1 MTKYDL
7 EYKGVK
13 CTGADWEADPN
24 KFSLIYKGRQYLY
37 EQKRFISQSADTD
50 HIRCVINQFLED
62 DVVGDVQKS
71 LHDWVKE
78 AYKQAIKEG
87 IDANT
92 VVLNKNFIKTNG
104 FAFCIS
110 NHFWHDLPPMICG
123 LEIRV
128 ADELPEK
135 VDFALIINA
144 IYGWY
149 NWSKLNKIQT
159 EGE

>member
-1 MTKYDL
+1 MNL
-7 EYKGVK
+7 
-13 CTGADWEADPN
+13 
-24 KFSLIYKGRQYLY
+24 S
-37 EQKRFISQSADTD
+37 
-50 HIRCVINQFLED
+50 HD
-62 DVVGDVQKS
+62 DVVDDVQKS

-128 ADELPEK
+128 TDDLPEK
-135 VDFALIINA
+135 VDFALIKANMTERE
-144 IYGWY
+144 
-149 NWSKLNKIQT
+149 KLVKQT
-159 EGE
+159 VLDTVRTIRNRLKAEAFPEDDCGLDCVYISDIEQVLNEVLEGV

>member
-1 MTKYDL
+1 MNL
-7 EYKGVK
+7 
-13 CTGADWEADPN
+13 
-24 KFSLIYKGRQYLY
+24 S
-37 EQKRFISQSADTD
+37 
-50 HIRCVINQFLED
+50 HD
-62 DVVGDVQKS
+62 DVVGDVRKS

-128 ADELPEK
+128 ADDLPEK
-135 VDFALIINA
+135 VDFALIKANMTERENLVRQTILDTVRKMRTSLYEEFIKIARCQVADEPNMRSREVFLILDQITNEILNGEKHESESENA
-144 IYGWY
+144 
-149 NWSKLNKIQT
+149 
-159 EGE
+159 